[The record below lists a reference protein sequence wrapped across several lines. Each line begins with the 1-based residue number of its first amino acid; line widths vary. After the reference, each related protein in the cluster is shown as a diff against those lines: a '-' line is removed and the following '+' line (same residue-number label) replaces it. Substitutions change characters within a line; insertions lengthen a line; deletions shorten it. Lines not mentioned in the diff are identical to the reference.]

1 VKRPTLEKTRKSRKA
16 RTAPFQQAYDA
27 LLERLITARREAN
40 LTQRDVSTL
49 MGRSHTFLS
58 KCESGE
64 RSLDVMELLQLANI
78 YKKPVNHFL
87 R

>member
-1 VKRPTLEKTRKSRKA
+1 
-16 RTAPFQQAYDA
+16 
-27 LLERLITARREAN
+27 
-40 LTQRDVSTL
+40 

-78 YKKPVNHFL
+78 YKKPVNYFL

>member
-1 VKRPTLEKTRKSRKA
+1 
-16 RTAPFQQAYDA
+16 
-27 LLERLITARREAN
+27 
-40 LTQRDVSTL
+40 